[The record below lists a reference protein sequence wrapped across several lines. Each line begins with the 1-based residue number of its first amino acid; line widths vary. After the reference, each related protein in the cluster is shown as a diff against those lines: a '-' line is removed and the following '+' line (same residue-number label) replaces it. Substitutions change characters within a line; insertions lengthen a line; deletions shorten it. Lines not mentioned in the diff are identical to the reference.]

1 MQNTETAAEEL
12 TLTTLSLDE
21 LDDAELLAL
30 ARGDHAEAY
39 AALFR
44 RHTYAAHRLA
54 RHLGHREEAEDIV
67 AESFAQVLDLVRR
80 GKGPDR
86 AFRAYL
92 FTTIRH
98 EGGRR
103 AKARQRV
110 MPTDDDRHIDSVVP
124 FGGGDLDAFEKSAIR
139 RAYESLPDRWRTVL
153 WHLDVEGRKPQE
165 LGPLLDLSPNTVSAL
180 VYRARAGLR
189 EAYLQQ
195 HVNDEGP
202 AIGPVCSS
210 VRAKLSA
217 YVRRT
222 ASARERS
229 SIGAH
234 LATCSECDAIHAD
247 LREVNREVGTVAGL
261 VATAVSILGPLGA
274 AVAGC
279 WASLTTQAAAIGRAG
294 FAALAPPAT
303 VAALT
308 AATVVGMTA
317 SDVIDP
323 PRHPMAVQQ
332 GMPHANRV
340 RVPSAPIPLTPS
352 PRATPRKVEPRAVGQ
367 RPEPALAAGEPDT
380 AGSAQEPSPPPAPNP
395 GSSPEREPAADL
407 DLSLGDAVA
416 VQADDRGISTRI
428 ASVTIEIPSRTV
440 ASVLSLDTTN

>member
-1 MQNTETAAEEL
+1 MQNTETAAREL
-12 TLTTLSLDE
+12 ALTQLPLDE
-21 LDDAELLAL
+21 LEDAELLAL
-30 ARGDHAEAY
+30 ARRDHAEAY

-44 RHTYAAHRLA
+44 RHAYAAHRLA
-54 RHLGHREEAEDIV
+54 RHLGQREEAEDLV
-67 AESFAQVLDLVRR
+67 SESFALVLDLVRR

-98 EGGRR
+98 EAGRR

-110 MPTDDDRHIDSVVP
+110 MLTDDHRHIDSVVP
-124 FGGGDLDAFEKSAIR
+124 FGGGELDDFERSAIR

-165 LGPLLDLSPNTVSAL
+165 LGPLLDLSPNSVSAL

-202 AIGPVCSS
+202 VAGPVCGN
-210 VRAKLSA
+210 VRPKLSA

-222 ASARERS
+222 ASARERA

-234 LATCSECDAIHAD
+234 LETCSECDAIHSD
-247 LREVNREVGTVAGL
+247 LREVNREVGTIVRPVA
-261 VATAVSILGPLGA
+261 AAVSVLGLAGA
-274 AVAGC
+274 AVVAF
-279 WASLTTQAAAIGRAG
+279 WASFTTQVVAIGKAG
-294 FAALAPPAT
+294 VAALAPPAT

-308 AATVVGMTA
+308 VATVAGVTA

-323 PRHPMAVQQ
+323 PRHPMTAQDR
-332 GMPHANRV
+332 MPHANRA
-340 RVPSAPIPLTPS
+340 RVPSGMIPSVPAPRVA
-352 PRATPRKVEPRAVGQ
+352 PRPAKPRAVEP
-367 RPEPALAAGEPDT
+367 RPEPAATVTTGKPDT
-380 AGSAQEPSPPPAPNP
+380 VQAVQPPPSPESPP
-395 GSSPEREPAADL
+395 GSSAEQEQGSDL
-407 DLSLGDAVA
+407 DIGSAVA
-416 VQADDRGISTRI
+416 VGIDDSGLSASI